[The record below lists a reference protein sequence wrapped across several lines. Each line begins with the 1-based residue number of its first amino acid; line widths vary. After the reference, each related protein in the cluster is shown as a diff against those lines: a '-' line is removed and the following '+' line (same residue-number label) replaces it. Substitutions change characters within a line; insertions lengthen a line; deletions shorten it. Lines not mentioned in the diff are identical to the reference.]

1 MIVLIKSSDR
11 VLKQMTAHCFIY
23 YCHKCFEPWNNYYCC
38 CPVCKTYPRYC
49 HQIFNEMSTY
59 EDELEAITPLVFLII
74 EKFVGQD
81 FQGSIYDG
89 RNNFKII
96 KGSGRKSYSY

>member
-1 MIVLIKSSDR
+1 
-11 VLKQMTAHCFIY
+11 
-23 YCHKCFEPWNNYYCC
+23 
-38 CPVCKTYPRYC
+38 
-49 HQIFNEMSTY
+49 MSTY

-74 EKFVGQD
+74 EKFVGQA